1 MGLFSSLFGGSGLTV
16 DAAKAIAMTRDGAQL
31 LDVREKHE
39 RKSGHALH
47 DTHIPLSQVSANA
60 TKRLSDNRPVIAYCA
75 SGMRSRSAAK
85 TLRNLGFE
93 AYSLK
98 GGFSSWINAGG
109 RSA

>member
-16 DAAKAIAMTRDGAQL
+16 DGAKAVEMAKDGAQL
-31 LDVREKHE
+31 LDVRQKHE
-39 RKSGHALH
+39 RKGGYALH
-47 DTHIPLSQVSANA
+47 DTHIPLSDVATNA
-60 TKRLSDNRPVIAYCA
+60 PKRLSTKRPVIAYCA

-85 TLRNLGFE
+85 TLRNLGFD

-98 GGFSSWINAGG
+98 GGFSSWKNAGG